1 MDGEGP
7 RNAVEIP
14 DVAQASDE
22 MRKHWE
28 QIQENMLKSFPNT
41 LPFGNGAMAAPFPMP
56 PALMP
61 LAMMQM
67 SNLASLYS
75 SGLVG
80 GEVPGVEQKT
90 QTENATNNN
99 DKTLSGLNLLAS
111 TVGQP
116 TTNNNFPGINNP
128 LVSEKYS
135 GDAKTGKSDSQ
146 QAKRSRSLSLTQ
158 DQDAEIYLDEA
169 TIAGMDEKDIKKLR
183 RKQSNRESARRSRLR
198 KQAECEHLQNE
209 NFTLKAEV
217 DRLRKEQIEL
227 KTTITV
233 LQSQLLE
240 LRKHA

>member
-1 MDGEGP
+1 
-7 RNAVEIP
+7 
-14 DVAQASDE
+14 
-22 MRKHWE
+22 
-28 QIQENMLKSFPNT
+28 
-41 LPFGNGAMAAPFPMP
+41 
-56 PALMP
+56 MP

-80 GEVPGVEQKT
+80 AEVPSLEQKT
-90 QTENATNNN
+90 QTESATNNN
-99 DKTLSGLNLLAS
+99 DKALSGLNLLAS
-111 TVGQP
+111 TVGPP
-116 TTNNNFPGINNP
+116 TANTNLPGINP
-128 LVSEKYS
+128 RVSEKYS
-135 GDAKTGKSDSQ
+135 GDAKTGKSETQ
-146 QAKRSRSLSLTQ
+146 QAKRSRSLSLSQ

-209 NFTLKAEV
+209 NFALKAEV

-240 LRKHA
+240 RRIQP